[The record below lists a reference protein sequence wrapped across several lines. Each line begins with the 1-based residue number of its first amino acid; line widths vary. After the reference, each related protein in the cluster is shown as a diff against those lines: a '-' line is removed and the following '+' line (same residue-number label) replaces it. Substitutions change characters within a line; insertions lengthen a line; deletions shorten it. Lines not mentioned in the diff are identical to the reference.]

1 MSNWVIT
8 QLLNYLITQLL
19 ADMRFIVHEQAYE
32 QPIAAGRLRYER
44 DGRATG
50 AVESWRLT
58 QAVAGYEVLRVDLD
72 ARAAESGHSYLYHLV
87 RRADGEPE
95 AASGRAVG
103 TAARLSY
110 RFWGD
115 DLMVEGTLLLED
127 TAVTNTRTVNGQTS
141 TEDVELEPGYGF
153 WFPSSIGLGLLAGF
167 AGGTAVTLESVSSE
181 QLAVSSERLSVFGL
195 QVVEVVVMGER
206 PLTIHWLENERRIWL
221 DEHGWVV
228 KMRRGDGLTAVET
241 RAIWY

>member
-1 MSNWVIT
+1 
-8 QLLNYLITQLL
+8 
-19 ADMRFIVHEQAYE
+19 MRFIVHEQAYE
-32 QPIAAGRLRYER
+32 QPIAAGQLRYAR

-58 QAVAGYEVLRVDLD
+58 KAVEGYEILRVDLD

-87 RRADGEPE
+87 RRADKTPE
-95 AASGRAVG
+95 
-103 TAARLSY
+103 RLSY

-115 DLMVEGTLLLED
+115 DLMIEGTLLLEE
-127 TAVTNTRTVNGQTS
+127 TVVTNTRTVNGT
-141 TEDVELEPGYGF
+141 TYTDDVDLPSGYGF

-167 AGGTAVTLESVSSE
+167 GGGTAVTLASVNGN
-181 QLAVSSERLSVFGL
+181 RLSVFGL

-206 PLTIHWLENERRIWL
+206 PLTIRWLENERRIWL

-228 KMRRGDGLTAVET
+228 KMEREGLPDGSRLTAVET
-241 RAIWY
+241 RPIWY